1 MDKLNT
7 FGLYKI
13 ENMTKTANVIGA
25 TGLVGRELVN
35 QLVQNSEVIKV
46 RVFVRREF
54 NYLHPKIEQ
63 HIVDFDDDTSWKP
76 FLKGD
81 ILFSTMGTTLKQAG
95 SKDNQYKIDF
105 TYQYRFAEEA
115 SRAGIPVYVLVSSA
129 GANAKSLLFYSR
141 IKGKLD
147 DAVQKL
153 PFQKVIILRPSIL
166 DGIREKRRSLEENS
180 IRAMRVISRFLFK
193 KFRPVPAATVAK
205 AMIRG
210 ALGEDLVKYSIV
222 NPEQIFILAE
232 E

>member
-1 MDKLNT
+1 MS
-7 FGLYKI
+7 
-13 ENMTKTANVIGA
+13 KTVNVIGA

-35 QLVQNSEVIKV
+35 QLVQNIEVEKV

-54 NYLHPKIEQ
+54 NYLHPKIQ
-63 HIVDFDDDTSWKP
+63 LHIVDFDDDTSWKP
-76 FLKGD
+76 FLQGD

-95 SKDNQYKIDF
+95 SKDNQYKIDY

-129 GANAKSLLFYSR
+129 GANSKSLIFYSR
-141 IKGKLD
+141 IKGQLE

-153 PFQKVIILRPSIL
+153 PFKKVIILRPSIL
-166 DGIREKRRSLEENS
+166 EGIREKRRPLEEKS
-180 IRAMRVISRFLFK
+180 IRIMGLISGFLFK

-210 ALGEDLVKYSIV
+210 ALEEGIINNSIV
-222 NPEQIFILAE
+222 NPEEVFKLAGE
-232 E
+232 